1 MRKRIRRKGHLI
13 QKSRPREIDLKDF
26 SSRHASE
33 GKFRITAINQNAA
46 KAWVVG
52 EYATF
57 REAKEQVDKS
67 SEPDVVYY
75 VHGSSSRVLYSGK
88 GSG

>member
-13 QKSRPREIDLKDF
+13 QKRPQKEIEVNDF

-33 GKFRITAINQNAA
+33 GKFRITAVTQNAT

-52 EYATF
+52 ECETF
-57 REAKEQVDKS
+57 KDAKQQVDNS
-67 SEPDVVYY
+67 SDPDVDYY
-75 VHGSSSRVLYSGK
+75 VHGSSSRVLYSKK
-88 GSG
+88 GSD